1 MKKEIGQ
8 PVGRLNEMGRVEI
21 SQDVIA
27 LVAARA
33 VAGSPGVLGL
43 AAKRPRNGAAQ
54 ILPPDDCQRG
64 VNARLVDGR
73 VVIDLWVVM
82 QYGVRVPDS
91 AETLMS
97 SVKQA
102 LEKALGIPIAAVN
115 VNVQGLRV
123 AGESAD

>member
-1 MKKEIGQ
+1 
-8 PVGRLNEMGRVEI
+8 MGRVEI

-27 LVAARA
+27 VVAARA

-54 ILPPDDCQRG
+54 TLPPDDYQRG
-64 VNARLVDGR
+64 VSARLVDGR
-73 VVIDLWVVM
+73 VVVDLWVVM
-82 QYGVRVPDS
+82 QYGVRVPDA

-97 SVKQA
+97 NVKQA
-102 LEKALGIPIAAVN
+102 LEKALGMPIGAVN

-123 AGESAD
+123 TGESSE